1 MNFNEFQDNI
11 YQTVRDYVEILLS
24 EFKCNKSTN
33 GIVTAIKNADKG
45 IYEVEINKVKVD
57 CYSCNNDT
65 YVVGDVVAIII
76 LNNDR
81 RAKYILSKMK
91 H

>member
-1 MNFNEFQDNI
+1 MNFNKFQDNI
-11 YQTVRDYVEILLS
+11 YKTVRDYVEILLRD
-24 EFKCNKSTN
+24 FRCNKTVYGVIT
-33 GIVTAIKNADKG
+33 GILSDEN
-45 IYEVEINKVKVD
+45 IYEVEINKVKTN

-65 YVVGDVVAIII
+65 YVVGDTVAIII
-76 LNNDR
+76 LNNDM